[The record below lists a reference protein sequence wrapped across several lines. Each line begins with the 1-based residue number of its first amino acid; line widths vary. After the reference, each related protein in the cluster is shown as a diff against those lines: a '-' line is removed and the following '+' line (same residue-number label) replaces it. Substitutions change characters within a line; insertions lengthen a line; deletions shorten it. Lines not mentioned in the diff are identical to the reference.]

1 MSKSKE
7 ELYQERLKRYTK
19 AMKNEKPD
27 RIPIRPF
34 VAEFTALYAGYTCQE
49 VTHDYE
55 KAFLAVRKCAADF
68 DWDAIVGNMVYVWTG
83 LTQAINLTY
92 YAVPGIDIPPD
103 VGFQYRE
110 PPEEEAFMKSEE
122 YDDLIKDPTG
132 YLFNIWLPRVSRDIV
147 PPKESATFRHNL
159 ALLKGGMAMMQY
171 FDALGRQNQLLRE
184 ETGTVSAISGILKAP
199 LDILADKLRGYY
211 GLARDLMERPDK
223 VLAACE
229 ALMPH
234 LLQVALSG
242 ADPEK
247 NVPVAMWMHR
257 TSFLLSVL
265 SIFKTSTGLPLN
277 LF

>member
-132 YLFNIWLPRVSRDIV
+132 YLFNIWLPEF
-147 PPKESATFRHNL
+147 P
-159 ALLKGGMAMMQY
+159 
-171 FDALGRQNQLLRE
+171 
-184 ETGTVSAISGILKAP
+184 GILFLQKSQP
-199 LDILADKLRGYY
+199 LFVITWL
-211 GLARDLMERPDK
+211 
-223 VLAACE
+223 C
-229 ALMPH
+229 
-234 LLQVALSG
+234 
-242 ADPEK
+242 
-247 NVPVAMWMHR
+247 
-257 TSFLLSVL
+257 
-265 SIFKTSTGLPLN
+265 
-277 LF
+277 